1 MSKAGMGFKYTITHR
16 HKGVVVSVEEQHN
29 LIPIEGLNY
38 IGEGILRAGAQ
49 PLAIYAGLYKAAHT
63 PTPADEMATFPSIAV
78 EQTNY
83 VSATRPVVTLGA
95 FSNGEADN
103 TAAKIVFTGTMGGE
117 TAAGG
122 FVATSSAKGST
133 VGPLLSAVRFPS
145 PKDLTPD
152 DDIELTVV
160 FSMVSV

>member
-1 MSKAGMGFKYTITHR
+1 MSKTGMGFEYTITHR
-16 HKGVVVSVEEQHN
+16 RMGVIVSVEKVHN

-63 PTPADEMATFPSIAV
+63 PTPADVMATFPAVAV

-83 VSATRPVVTLGA
+83 VSATRPAVTLAA
-95 FSNGEADN
+95 FENGEADN
-103 TAAKIVFTGTMGGE
+103 TAAKITFTGTLGGE

-122 FVATSSAKGST
+122 FVSTSSAKGSGI
-133 VGPLLSAVRFPS
+133 GPLLSAVRFPS